1 MISKFIDHH
10 YRHFNAA
17 ALKNASVAIVN
28 AGARKFYLTKSRIQ
42 ILLKHVTSVSFSTDA
57 SFC

>member
-1 MISKFIDHH
+1 MKRPKINGKEAGDGPF
-10 YRHFNAA
+10 
-17 ALKNASVAIVN
+17 LKNASVAIVN